1 MGGYNIG
8 DILYQLLS
16 FGFVTLFIFLI
27 VFLFRSFSKRRKQLN
42 NIERKV
48 DLLNDQVKKGND

>member
-8 DILYQLLS
+8 DILYQLFS
-16 FGFVTLFIFLI
+16 FGFVILFIVLI